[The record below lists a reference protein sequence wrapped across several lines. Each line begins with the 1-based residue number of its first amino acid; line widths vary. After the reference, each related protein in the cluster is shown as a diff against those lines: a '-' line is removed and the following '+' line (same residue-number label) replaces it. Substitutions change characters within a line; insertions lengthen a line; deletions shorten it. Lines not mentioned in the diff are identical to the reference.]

1 MTWAAV
7 WGSGDQLDSLQMA
20 VRAVFFFLL
29 LLALIRI
36 GGTRIFARMSAFDNV
51 VVIVLGAVAARW
63 KGVASCLYREGI
75 LDADALAKTRRARAR
90 ERAER
95 TEWRSGQSGANP
107 SPTRGSL
114 YSSESTGNFSRCGLR
129 GDCQPKNDG
138 GIGLPA

>member
-75 LDADALAKTRRARAR
+75 LDADALAKTTLNEDELLATLRIETHEPTLDAVDEASLETNGKISFVSARP
-90 ERAER
+90 
-95 TEWRSGQSGANP
+95 RSG
-107 SPTRGSL
+107 
-114 YSSESTGNFSRCGLR
+114 
-129 GDCQPKNDG
+129 
-138 GIGLPA
+138 